1 MHAVNLAIVFGM
13 GLSPTSPN
21 MPLGVSP
28 DLGLYQTMVKVWIT
42 HMETIF
48 PEVEDDDDHESVSVT
63 LAESLEIH
71 SSEPS
76 SPALEHVSTNSPRMS
91 IDDKR
96 PEVRNLEGLTI

>member
-13 GLSPTSPN
+13 GLSPGSPN

-42 HMETIF
+42 HAELVF
-48 PEVEDDDDHESVSVT
+48 PEVEDYEDRESASVSK
-63 LAESLEIH
+63 AESAEIQ

-76 SPALEHVSTNSPRMS
+76 SPAIEYSSPRMS
-91 IDDKR
+91 LDDSR
-96 PEVRNLEGLTI
+96 PRLYVESDKGSV